1 MPADWHVR
9 RASLGDLEAT
19 LALERDCA
27 EAPHWSRS
35 LWHAALTGGQLG
47 LVRMSFLAESE
58 RGVMGFAVVRCA
70 AALTELETVVVSS
83 TARPRGIGNALC
95 RTVMEWSR
103 EAGAREIELEVRASS
118 KGALALYHQL
128 GFVEQGRRR
137 GYYRNPT
144 EDAVLMVAR
153 L

>member
-1 MPADWHVR
+1 
-9 RASLGDLEAT
+9 
-19 LALERDCA
+19 
-27 EAPHWSRS
+27 
-35 LWHAALTGGQLG
+35 
-47 LVRMSFLAESE
+47 
-58 RGVMGFAVVRCA
+58 MGFAVVRCA

-83 TARPRGIGNALC
+83 TARRRGIGNALC